1 MFHPTMQPDASPVSE
16 SELRLGREKRKGP
29 ADGPTAT
36 QLLVVILIYFAAQI
50 VLRTLISNSADLD
63 ESDQL
68 IQTQK
73 LSWGYGPQPPVYT
86 WIQIGFIKAFGLSIF
101 SLALLKN
108 LLLFCAY
115 LLTYLNAR
123 FITQRHDCGTAA
135 AASLLFIPQI
145 AWESQRDLNH
155 TVLAATLAAAT
166 FFCFLRLR
174 TRPDWVRYVVFGL
187 CVGFGLLSKFNYAL
201 LFLALVL
208 AALSV
213 PEWRTT
219 VWNARIVVVP
229 AIALVVC
236 LPTGLWILHHRELA
250 FETVYKLHIRQSESL
265 FVVVRTGL
273 ASAASATATFFGPML
288 LIYLVIFRKKTGRRM
303 FNLESD
309 YARLMLGML
318 LAVYALIAVGIVF
331 FRATELQDR
340 WLQPLLINSPV
351 LLITLLQ
358 HHLDRA
364 RLKAILFLAATIMV
378 GVSVAIPGRILLAE
392 RLYRTEPLNRPY
404 DTLAHQLQQPLAD
417 VSMVVVGNRLLGGNL
432 RLSLPD
438 KTYFTPDIAPVF
450 LEPGRSCA
458 LAWDTSFTASPP
470 KALIDFAIRYGFGDL
485 TNSSPRYFS
494 ATFKYHHTRQMQIGI
509 LLPNG
514 K

>member
-1 MFHPTMQPDASPVSE
+1 MHPDPTLAFEAEPH
-16 SELRLGREKRKGP
+16 LGTEKRKGP
-29 ADGPTAT
+29 ADGPTAR
-36 QLLVVILIYFAAQI
+36 QLLLVILIYFTAQI

-63 ESDQL
+63 EADEL
-68 IQTQK
+68 IQTQRF
-73 LSWGYGPQPPVYT
+73 SWGYGPQPPLYT

-108 LLLFCAY
+108 LLLFCTY
-115 LLTYLNAR
+115 LFTYLNAR
-123 FITQRHDCGTAA
+123 FITRRHDCGAAA

-145 AWESQRDLNH
+145 AWESQRDLSH
-155 TVLAATLAAAT
+155 SVLAATLAAAT

-187 CVGFGLLSKFNYAL
+187 CVGFALLSKFNYAL
-201 LFLALVL
+201 LILGLVL

-213 PEWRTT
+213 PQWRTT
-219 VWNARIVVVP
+219 VWNSRMSLVP
-229 AIALVVC
+229 AIALIVC

-250 FETVYKLHIRQSESL
+250 FETVSKLHIRQSESL

-273 ASAASATATFFGPML
+273 ASAAAATAAFFAPML
-288 LIYLVIFRKKTGRRM
+288 LIYLLIFWKKKGRGM
-303 FNLESD
+303 FDLESE
-309 YARLMLGML
+309 YVRLMLRML

-331 FRATELQDR
+331 FRATQFHDR

-364 RLKAILFLAATIMV
+364 RLKAILLISATIMV
-378 GVSVAIPGRILLAE
+378 GVSICIPGRILLAE
-392 RLYRTEPLNRPY
+392 RLHRTEPLNRPY
-404 DTLAHQLQQPLAD
+404 DALAHQVQQPLAN

-450 LEPGRSCA
+450 LEPGGSCA
-458 LAWDTSFTASPP
+458 LAWDTSLTTSPP

-485 TNSSPRYFS
+485 TNASPQYFS
-494 ATFKYHHTRQMQIGI
+494 ATFKYHKTRQMRIGV
-509 LLPNG
+509 LLPHG